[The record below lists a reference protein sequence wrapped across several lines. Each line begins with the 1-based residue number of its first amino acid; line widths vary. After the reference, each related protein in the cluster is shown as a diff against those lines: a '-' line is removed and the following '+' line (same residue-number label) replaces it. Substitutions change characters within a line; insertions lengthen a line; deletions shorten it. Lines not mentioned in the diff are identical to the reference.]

1 MGSLQLA
8 TDGSKNT
15 DKEIDEEV
23 ITTDRIGNT
32 DIETLLP
39 KNLTGAGKT
48 GENFPTNQQKPIK
61 CQKVETAD
69 IGGKFSFYITFNQ
82 CLMCML
88 VYISIV
94 FMYISIEFHLNS
106 HSPQKALTAP

>member
-1 MGSLQLA
+1 MYIDLFVFVIAYVGSRMGCEEKQSHLKVEEEEIIDEELVT
-8 TDGSKNT
+8 TDGGNNT

-48 GENFPTNQQKPIK
+48 GENFPTN
-61 CQKVETAD
+61 
-69 IGGKFSFYITFNQ
+69 
-82 CLMCML
+82 
-88 VYISIV
+88 
-94 FMYISIEFHLNS
+94 
-106 HSPQKALTAP
+106 